1 MGQVGA
7 ETGLARPSPGRP
19 SRRVMAGSNNHY
31 ERRRRAER
39 CAGASGQVGIERD
52 HNYDYGGLWPSE
64 SHTVDNV
71 DPED

>member
-1 MGQVGA
+1 MA
-7 ETGLARPSPGRP
+7 E
-19 SRRVMAGSNNHY
+19 SNNHY

-39 CAGASGQVGIERD
+39 CAGALGQVGIERD

-71 DPED
+71 DPEH

>member
-1 MGQVGA
+1 
-7 ETGLARPSPGRP
+7 
-19 SRRVMAGSNNHY
+19 MAGSNNHY

-64 SHTVDNV
+64 SHTVDDV
-71 DPED
+71 DPEH